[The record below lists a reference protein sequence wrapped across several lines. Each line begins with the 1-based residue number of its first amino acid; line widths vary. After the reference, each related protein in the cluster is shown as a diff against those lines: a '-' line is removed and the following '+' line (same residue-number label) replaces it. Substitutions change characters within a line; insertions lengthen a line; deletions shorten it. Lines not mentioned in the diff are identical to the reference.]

1 MKLSLGP
8 LLYFWPKDKVLDFY
22 AEMAQIRALDIIYV
36 GEVVCSRRQ
45 ELRTADWLSLARQLA
60 DAGKFFDPAARSF
73 ARLERQQYL
82 GPNRPVIVVNSQMVA
97 GHFERFLGIPRCEVR
112 VIHSAIDPGRFTAP
126 DRAERRMAERRCWG
140 VADGI
145 PVGLFVAM
153 NYRLK
158 GLAPL
163 IEAVAFSDH
172 PPQPSRVMVFRTSV
186 VDQVH
191 VERLR
196 PALDHLAGR
205 AGRWT
210 FDLEDR
216 DHVLRIVSS
225 TATPAEVIRA
235 MNEAG
240 EECAELG

>member
-1 MKLSLGP
+1 
-8 LLYFWPKDKVLDFY
+8 
-22 AEMAQIRALDIIYV
+22 
-36 GEVVCSRRQ
+36 
-45 ELRTADWLSLARQLA
+45 
-60 DAGKFFDPAARSF
+60 
-73 ARLERQQYL
+73 
-82 GPNRPVIVVNSQMVA
+82 
-97 GHFERFLGIPRCEVR
+97 
-112 VIHSAIDPGRFTAP
+112 
-126 DRAERRMAERRCWG
+126 
-140 VADGI
+140 
-145 PVGLFVAM
+145 
-153 NYRLK
+153 
-158 GLAPL
+158 
-163 IEAVAFSDH
+163 
-172 PPQPSRVMVFRTSV
+172 MVFRTSV